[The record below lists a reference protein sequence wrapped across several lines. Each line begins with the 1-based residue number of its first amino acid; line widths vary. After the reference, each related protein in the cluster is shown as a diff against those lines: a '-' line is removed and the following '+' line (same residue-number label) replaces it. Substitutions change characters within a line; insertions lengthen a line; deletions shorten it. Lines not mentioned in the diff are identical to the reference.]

1 MEHQDLEKYGNLP
14 TQVRQA
20 LLATDEKQPSENV
33 EIEDKEQ
40 DNPSVTA
47 EEVPEQSEQPQIEPP
62 QTNSEQQEDN
72 DVKAWKGRLNK
83 EQEAHKNTN
92 ARLLA
97 EAEARQQAELKAK
110 EAEEKLTALQQQLEQ
125 QKQPE
130 SQPPQKVEN
139 ELSTTEEEEII
150 SLLGAT
156 GKKLL
161 DRLRQPANPPTQP
174 PEDIGKIVDERLKQA
189 QEQQAQQ
196 TRQQAFIQALNET
209 VPELQGLMNNSAF
222 TQFLNSKVVDFYG
235 NTAAM
240 FVGHIGKTYDIEKL
254 PQFRALVDEFNQSQ
268 HPSKP
273 AVTAPPSNSG
283 TAMNRKAG
291 LGKKKLTPEVI
302 SKMRILM
309 NTGQT
314 EELRKLQDEYDID

>member
-20 LLATDEKQPSENV
+20 LLATDEKQPSEH
-33 EIEDKEQ
+33 IENDEQEQ
-40 DNPSVTA
+40 DNSPATP
-47 EEVPEQSEQPQIEPP
+47 EEVPQQSEQQQIEPP
-62 QTNSEQQEDN
+62 QTNVEQEDN

-83 EQEAHKNTN
+83 EQEAHKSTN

-130 SQPPQKVEN
+130 SQPPQKAED
-139 ELSTTEEEEII
+139 ELSTTEEEEIV

-156 GKKLL
+156 GRKLL
-161 DRLRQPANPPTQP
+161 DRLRQQPANPSAQP

-268 HPSKP
+268 QPPKP

-283 TAMNRKAG
+283 AAMNKKAG
-291 LGKKKLTPEVI
+291 VGKKKLTPEVI
-302 SKMRILM
+302 SRMRILM

-314 EELRKLQDEYDID
+314 EELRRLQDEYDID